1 MPAATPTAVY
11 SNTFQLPGHDLD
23 PRAPGMIE
31 RDRLVMATRP
41 GMFRK
46 LLPLRI
52 DESGVH
58 TGGCYLFDTYENA
71 KAYRDWVANDFVLD
85 GVKFLDRPVIM
96 EPRDQLWQVAGFED
110 FDDVRTAQ
118 DVMRFERW
126 HVAVRPDVDVLRE
139 RQWPVLRDTAR
150 AAGLSSAWLLYGP
163 DEHHPQLGLVTVAAR
178 RPGDGRGTTVAD
190 LSTLESAASLGEG
203 LAAEFG
209 ATKVFDRTSVVYMVW
224 FPVTGSDEDEPA
236 IWPSSPPLPGPA

>member
-1 MPAATPTAVY
+1 MVVTPTAVY
-11 SNTFQLPGHDLD
+11 SNTFQLPGRELD

-31 RDRLVMATRP
+31 RDRLVMAARP

-71 KAYRDWVANDFVLD
+71 KAYRDWVANDFALD

-96 EPRDQLWQVAGFED
+96 EPRDQLWQVVGFED

-126 HVAVRPDVDVLRE
+126 HVAVRPDVDALRE
-139 RQWPVLRDTAR
+139 RQWPEFRDHAR
-150 AAGLSSAWLLYGP
+150 AAGLTGAWLLCGP
-163 DEHHPQLGLVTVAAR
+163 DGHHPQLGLITVAAR
-178 RPGDGRGTTVAD
+178 EPAVERGAAVPD
-190 LSTLESAASLGEG
+190 LSILESMPSLGAA
-203 LAAEFG
+203 LAAELG
-209 ATKVFDRTSVVYMVW
+209 GTKVFDRTSLVYMVW
-224 FPVTGSDEDEPA
+224 FPITGGESDEPA
-236 IWPSSPPLPGPA
+236 LWPSSPPLPGPA